1 MGLFSFIGNAGK
13 KLFGREK
20 DPAPQ
25 NPEEAADFAIKLKGE
40 IKSLGLPVEGLGIR
54 FTDGTVTVRGE
65 AADHATREKIIL
77 TVGNTAGVT
86 SVDDQMT
93 VTPPV
98 VADTASD
105 DFVGPPAPEST
116 FYTVVSGDTLGKIAS
131 AHYGVP
137 AMYGAIFE
145 ANKPMLKHPDAIY
158 PGQVL
163 RIPAVTGPMTH
174 TVVAGDT
181 LGGISKR
188 WLGASGRY
196 MEIFEANK
204 HQLKSPDAISVGQV
218 LVIPVG
224 SPSTGAIA

>member
-25 NPEEAADFAIKLKGE
+25 DAEEAADFSLKLKQE
-40 IKSLGLPVEGLGIR
+40 VRSLGLPVESLGIR
-54 FTDGTVTVRGE
+54 WNDGGTVTVRGE

-93 VTPPV
+93 VTPPPAAEV
-98 VADTASD
+98 TEEE
-105 DFVGPPAPEST
+105 FVGPPAPQST
-116 FYTVVSGDTLGKIAS
+116 FYTVVSGDTLGKIAE

-145 ANKPMLKHPDAIY
+145 ANKPMLTHPDTIY

-163 RIPAVTGPMTH
+163 RIPEVSGVTH
-174 TVVAGDT
+174 TVVSGDT
-181 LGGISKR
+181 LGGIAKR
-188 WLGASGRY
+188 WLGSSGRY
-196 MEIFEANK
+196 TEIFEANK
-204 HQLKSPDAISVGQV
+204 HQLTSPDAINVGQV

-224 SPSTGAIA
+224 DPGAIA